1 MEINKILDEDIY
13 KTFKIVLPSSFIEE
27 KINELAKNKQPTYK
41 LDGFREGK
49 VPVEEIVK
57 REGNLILYDVVDFS
71 LEECVSK
78 IVKDGALKLASR
90 PNVDFENNKFERGSD
105 IVVNLS
111 IEIIPDIKDVD
122 FDKLKI
128 TKYKLVISDKD
139 TEDSVVKI
147 LNNYRD
153 LEKKDGSSVIGDVV
167 SINFDGFINGEAF
180 NGGKGEDFKLQ
191 LGSNTFINGFEEQL
205 LDKRSGDLVDV
216 NVTFPSDYY
225 NSNLAGKDAL
235 FKVEVLDVLSY
246 KNTEVN
252 DEFVQKKLG
261 VESIDKLKEAI
272 KKELED
278 NYSYILFGKEKLEL
292 TDKINDIFDF
302 EVPKKAVEERLEYYK
317 NTNIDGFD
325 QEKAKNDI
333 IRTLRLSY
341 VLSSIA
347 EKNNITISDSEMT
360 EFIMKQSTYYPG
372 KEKEYIDTVSSN
384 VKLQESIKATLFE
397 DKVFKFVLDKIPS
410 DDVKEVSLEDIAKI

>member
-13 KTFKIVLPSSFIEE
+13 KTFRIILPSSFIEE
-27 KINELAKNKQPTYK
+27 KINESAKDKQSTYK

-71 LEECVSK
+71 LEECLSNILK
-78 IVKDGALKLASR
+78 EGSFKLASR
-90 PNVDFENNKFERGSD
+90 PNIDFENNKFERGSD
-105 IVVNLS
+105 IIVVLS
-111 IEIIPDIKDVD
+111 IELIPEIKDVD

-139 TEDSVVKI
+139 MEDSVTKI

-153 LEKKDGSSVIGDVV
+153 LEKKDGPSIMGDTV
-167 SINFDGFINGEAF
+167 SINFEGFINGEAF
-180 NGGKGEDFKLQ
+180 NGGKGEDFRLQ
-191 LGSNTFINGFEEQL
+191 LGSNTFIKGFEEQL
-205 LDKRSGDLVDV
+205 LGKKSGDLVDV

-246 KNTEVN
+246 KDVEVN

-261 VESIDKLKEAI
+261 VESLDKLREAI
-272 KKELED
+272 RKELED
-278 NYSYILFGKEKLEL
+278 NYSYILLGKEKLEL
-292 TDKINDIFDF
+292 VDKINDIFDF

-317 NTNIDGFD
+317 NTNTNNFD
-325 QEKAKNDI
+325 QEKAKNDVI
-333 IRTLRLSY
+333 KTLRLTY
-341 VLSSIA
+341 VLSFIA
-347 EKNNITISDSEMT
+347 EQNNITISDSEMT
-360 EFIMKQSTYYPG
+360 EFIMKQSAYYPG
-372 KEKEYIDTVSSN
+372 KEKEYIDTISKN
-384 VKLQESIKATLFE
+384 VKLQESMRATLFE

-410 DDVKEVSLEDIAKI
+410 DDIKEVSLEDVVKM